1 MSEGLGVRGEFRLLH
16 KIGEGG
22 MADVFLAERLGDD
35 GFRTRVALKRLHRG
49 LAMDSYFIRQLVR
62 EARLLGQLEH
72 ANIVRVFDLRRIGD
86 EYYVVMEYVD
96 GIDLAAA
103 VKVHRTRKTR
113 IPRPFFFHVALS
125 LTESLAY
132 AHNAVDPEGNPT
144 PLIHRDIKPSNVML
158 SRRGVVKLTDF
169 GIAHVGDG
177 SVTGGLVQGTANYMS
192 PEQAFGEDRL
202 TAASD
207 VYSLGSVFYEML
219 AGRPLIDG
227 DNYLKAIHQVRER
240 RVTIDELAQ
249 LGVEPGLRMVVAKM
263 LSADVTGRYHEMDS
277 VRNDLQFVADR
288 LKIDLSWH
296 RIRAYVGRLMGILG
310 RAPDRVTLSNVSIP
324 AAAVQAAQLAD
335 KHQNIGPGA
344 QEARPR
350 SDQVLASPVPSTG
363 RPPSRPPSG
372 PLSHGRPTP
381 ATPAPQQ
388 RLERTGPVTQ
398 AVQKD
403 MLDSLIAMAQLE
415 ATGAGVAPTTG
426 EQGLRPATPRGR
438 PPVGGSGPV
447 TPPTPPMRPPARS
460 LAEQD
465 ASKTVA
471 GPPPP
476 MNSQFAA
483 GRPLGAPS
491 APPVGLGSPTTG
503 RLPPVSPPPPRHA
516 PPQGQPTVAQPPPG
530 RSPAP
535 ASAWKDEEDR
545 TRVYDGPTPA
555 HMGVAGTGEMAA
567 LKVDQDRTRPLQLP
581 PVSPGQAASR
591 PPPSMPQPPA
601 STGYHGQVAPA
612 SQLAAARPVGNDL
625 DDPTRFYAGAPPP
638 SMQVRVP
645 EPPTAPTLQGGL
657 GVPEDPDTETETW
670 LFPDE
675 PTPVPRKRKRKSG
688 RKRRRRKKKGANPR
702 VIGLLIALI
711 FVLIAVLVLLAAQ
724 RFALVVPEGD
734 DHDAV
739 AVLDRSSSGLAVAFR
754 SDRIGRFMESSAP
767 KDPQ

>member
-1 MSEGLGVRGEFRLLH
+1 
-16 KIGEGG
+16 

-96 GIDLAAA
+96 GIDLAA
-103 VKVHRTRKTR
+103 VIKVHRKRKTR

-202 TAASD
+202 TPSSD

-219 AGRPLIDG
+219 VGRPLIDG

-249 LGVEPGLRMVVAKM
+249 AGVEPGLRMVVAKM
-263 LSADVTGRYHEMDS
+263 LSAEVSGRYQDMDS

-288 LKIDLSWH
+288 LKVDLSWH

-310 RAPDRVTLSNVSIP
+310 RAPDRATLSNVSIAAMQDAGDAQPRRHDIGPAAP
-324 AAAVQAAQLAD
+324 AAAPAAPPPT
-335 KHQNIGPGA
+335 PG
-344 QEARPR
+344 
-350 SDQVLASPVPSTG
+350 
-363 RPPSRPPSG
+363 PPSLP
-372 PLSHGRPTP
+372 SHGPPTP
-381 ATPAPQQ
+381 ATPPPRE

-398 AVQKD
+398 AVEKD
-403 MLDSLIAMAQLE
+403 MLDSYIAMAQME
-415 ATGAGVAPTTG
+415 ASQAGVPIPSATA
-426 EQGLRPATPRGR
+426 QGLNAL
-438 PPVGGSGPV
+438 
-447 TPPTPPMRPPARS
+447 TPPTPLPAAPVPHSAAPTAAPRQPVNR
-460 LAEQD
+460 QD
-465 ASKTVA
+465 ATVA

-476 MNSQFAA
+476 MSAEFAA
-483 GRPLGAPS
+483 GLPLGGGPPPPPRPASSMTGRRPLGASTPA
-491 APPVGLGSPTTG
+491 APDH
-503 RLPPVSPPPPRHA
+503 RN
-516 PPQGQPTVAQPPPG
+516 QPTVAQPPVPG

-555 HMGVAGTGEMAA
+555 QMGVAGTGEMRAIRP
-567 LKVDQDRTRPLQLP
+567 DDSDRTRPLPMPPSQRPAQP
-581 PVSPGQAASR
+581 PVHATPA
-591 PPPSMPQPPA
+591 QPPVHA
-601 STGYHGQVAPA
+601 TPAPA
-612 SQLAAARPVGNDL
+612 ARAPSRDL
-625 DDPTRFYAGAPPP
+625 DDPTRFYAGAPPQSSAQIP
-638 SMQVRVP
+638 VQQ
-645 EPPTAPTLQGGL
+645 PPPPAQLP
-657 GVPEDPDTETETW
+657 PEDPDTETETW
-670 LFPDE
+670 VFTDDPA
-675 PTPVPRKRKRKSG
+675 PPRPRKRRK
-688 RKRRRRKKKGANPR
+688 KRRRRKKRKTVSPR

-711 FVLIAVLVLLAAQ
+711 MVLMAVLFLLAVQ
-724 RFALVVPEGD
+724 RLAAAPSLPT
-734 DHDAV
+734 HDAL
-739 AVLDRSSSGLAVAFR
+739 AAFDAEHSSGLAVAAA
-754 SDRIGRFMESSAP
+754 SDRIGRFMDSSAP
-767 KDPQ
+767 GQDPR